1 MATKSTATAEKK
13 PQSEET
19 SDSPLLDTLG
29 GAVKKMLVKGKERGF
44 VTYDELNSALPP
56 EQVSS
61 EQIEDTMTQLSEMG
75 INVVENEDG
84 EEPKAEVQA
93 GEATEKPMAMLMRVT
108 WVAQMILCVCT
119 CVKWALLNCYL
130 VKVR

>member
-1 MATKSTATAEKK
+1 MATKSTATVEKK

-19 SDSPLLDTLG
+19 LDSPLLDTLG

-84 EEPKAEVQA
+84 EEAKSEVPT
-93 GEATEKPMAMLMRVT
+93 GETTEKANGNVDESDLF
-108 WVAQMILCVCT
+108 
-119 CVKWALLNCYL
+119 N
-130 VKVR
+130 

>member
-19 SDSPLLDTLG
+19 SDGPLLDTLG
-29 GAVKKMLVKGKERGF
+29 GAVKKMLIKGKERGF

-61 EQIEDTMTQLSEMG
+61 EQIEDTMAQLSEMG

-84 EEPKAEVQA
+84 EDAKAEA
-93 GEATEKPMAMLMRVT
+93 PTEATTEKANGNVDDSDLGRTDDP
-108 WVAQMILCVCT
+108 
-119 CVKWALLNCYL
+119 
-130 VKVR
+130 VRMYTGSH